1 MSYRMA
7 KTFLCCFEGKIK
19 NIGRQRSIWEWIWA
33 TKWCLEAKSGQ
44 SWVAT
49 LEEKKVK
56 VEDEDAEK
64 QSIVWTSTDFPK
76 SWKVWNSYF
85 REHDGE
91 IKTRKQKGKKEEKWR
106 EWEDKPQ
113 TERKIFAKDTS
124 ERELLSETFKELIYL
139 KNEQAVKL

>member
-1 MSYRMA
+1 MGGYA
-7 KTFLCCFEGKIK
+7 WGK
-19 NIGRQRSIWEWIWA
+19 
-33 TKWCLEAKSGQ
+33 KS
-44 SWVAT
+44 
-49 LEEKKVK
+49 ERK
-56 VEDEDAEK
+56 EDEDAEK
-64 QSIVWTSTDFPK
+64 KSIVWTSTDFPK

-91 IKTRKQKGKKEEKWR
+91 IKTRKQRGKKEEKSR

-124 ERELLSETFKELIYL
+124 ERELLSETFKELKWTGSQTVL